1 MRIIEC
7 DRCHKRFNKD
17 AKKTGYVNLDQRD
30 IKTGELDGNR
40 EFDDWVICDDCL
52 MQIKDFLHMAP
63 LKLKTDESLLMPWA
77 MKQIKATEEPG
88 QQVEEPIAPAQ
99 KKQPTIGDTN
109 VKTDSAIAEE
119 PAAVDVDESHGLA
132 VRPKRLKAGTHPKAE
147 LMKEMARSGASLTE
161 IMEVAGCSEPT
172 ARKYMKEAQDE

>member
-1 MRIIEC
+1 MGHE
-7 DRCHKRFNKD
+7 
-17 AKKTGYVNLDQRD
+17 ADQ
-30 IKTGELDGNR
+30 GNGR
-40 EFDDWVICDDCL
+40 ARAAGRGTNC
-52 MQIKDFLHMAP
+52 AG
-63 LKLKTDESLLMPWA
+63 A
-77 MKQIKATEEPG
+77 
-88 QQVEEPIAPAQ
+88 

-172 ARKYMKEAQDE
+172 ARKYMKETQDE